1 MPRHSARQ
9 RDGKPFTRTTEN
21 ARRNSAGAEASS
33 CRSAAPNAFGV
44 ERRRTCRA
52 GASRRR
58 EVIAMKC
65 AEVRK
70 FVRLYLDSELDA
82 KNSFEVEQHL
92 ESCVECAGLFE
103 AEKKFDVRLGRFLRR
118 GQATRAVWENVEVQ
132 IAPVRRGKLRALW
145 PIALAASVVIVAGAV
160 FLTKS
165 RGLDLANAVEQCH
178 SAYVH
183 QLTAPEFKGPVP
195 DKIAQQFGGQL
206 DTEAFAYLPSQTTF
220 SSSGARLCHVE
231 GVPVALILGHCGEI
245 PVSMIVFKK
254 SEIDRFPET
263 KRKLESG
270 DPIACSR
277 AGRYQFAA
285 RFVDDHVEC
294 VVGDTPRPVLED
306 VLKTLS
312 RADG

>member
-1 MPRHSARQ
+1 
-9 RDGKPFTRTTEN
+9 
-21 ARRNSAGAEASS
+21 
-33 CRSAAPNAFGV
+33 
-44 ERRRTCRA
+44 
-52 GASRRR
+52 
-58 EVIAMKC
+58 MKC

-82 KNSFEVEQHL
+82 KHSFEVEQHL
-92 ESCVECAGLFE
+92 ESCAECAGLVE

-118 GQATRAVWENVEVQ
+118 GDPTRALWENIAVQ

-165 RGLDLANAVEQCH
+165 RGLDLANAVEECH

-183 QLTAPEFKGPVP
+183 QLTAPEFNGPVP

-206 DTEAFAYLPSQTTF
+206 DTAAFAYLPSQTTF
-220 SSSGARLCHVE
+220 NSSGARLCHVE
-231 GVPVALILGHCGEI
+231 GVPVALILGHCGKI

-254 SEIDRFPET
+254 SELDHFPQT

-277 AGRYQFAA
+277 SGRYQFAA
-285 RFVDDHVEC
+285 RFIDDHVVC
-294 VVGDTPRPVLED
+294 VVGDEPRPALED
-306 VLKTLS
+306 LLRTVR